1 MPLLLQLTHAHEIYI
16 TENNP
21 VEDIKNKNQM
31 NQMNQ
36 IWLSSLL
43 SKGNNNKSENK
54 TSQIK

>member
-1 MPLLLQLTHAHEIYI
+1 MRLTRAHEIYI
-16 TENNP
+16 TEHNP
-21 VEDIKNKNQM
+21 VEDIKNK

-54 TSQIK
+54 SSQIK